1 VRDEADELT
10 PVLNALS
17 ESADGRLA
25 ARYGTYRLES
35 VYQPILRRSA
45 EGLVI
50 DGHEALLRPS
60 FDGHSIPVHT
70 FLNAVDSEE
79 AFFVERICRVL
90 HMRNF
95 ARNSGKKQRLYLN
108 INPMAFTDIVLSGRL
123 VDRFPE
129 RMQKHG
135 LTVEQIVVE
144 VVETMHDDKTVLA
157 EVVDQFRSIG
167 VTIAIDD
174 FGAQHSNFD
183 RVFDLRPDLVKFDR
197 QWLSRC
203 RGDVRAV
210 RFLTGMVN
218 LIKELDVDVSCEGI
232 ETETELGI
240 AMDAGFDLFQ
250 GYYLGRPAAALLEEP
265 GVAGSMSAGCEPELL
280 CASS

>member
-1 VRDEADELT
+1 MRDEADELA

-25 ARYGTYRLES
+25 AKYGRYRLES
-35 VYQPILRRSA
+35 VYQPIMRS
-45 EGLVI
+45 GLDGLFL

-70 FLNAVDSEE
+70 FLNAVDSDE

-95 ARNSGKKQRLYLN
+95 ARSARKKQRLYLN

-129 RMQKHG
+129 RMKKHG
-135 LTVEQIVVE
+135 IEVEQIVVE
-144 VVETMHDDKTVLA
+144 VVETMHDDKAVLA
-157 EVVDQFRSIG
+157 QVVEQFRSIG

-197 QWLSRC
+197 QWLARC

-210 RFLTGMVN
+210 RFLTGMVE
-218 LIKELDVDVSCEGI
+218 LIKELDVEVSCEGI
-232 ETETELGI
+232 ETEAELGI

-250 GYYLGRPAAALLEEP
+250 GYYLGRPAAELLGLSSYGDLTASDCEP
-265 GVAGSMSAGCEPELL
+265 GASVACG
-280 CASS
+280 